1 MEGTATPFTTPTSP
15 GAFALAQLK
24 QTAQNMSAWLK
35 FLGIVNIVSGAITA
49 ISIVGLLI
57 AWLPIWM
64 GVLLFQAGERAA
76 NARHSEDF
84 SYLAQMMD
92 KLKTYFV
99 INAVLIIVVL
109 AFVLIL
115 VVFAGSFFH
124 EITNRFPDIMQSY

>member
-1 MEGTATPFTTPTSP
+1 MEGTATPFTSP
-15 GAFALAQLK
+15 ASPAAFALAQLR

-49 ISIVGLLI
+49 ISIIGLLI

-64 GVLLFQAGERAA
+64 GVLLFQAGERAG
-76 NARHSEDF
+76 NAQRSEDF

-99 INAVLIIVVL
+99 INAVVIIVVL
-109 AFVLIL
+109 AFVLML

-124 EITNRFPDIMQSY
+124 EITNRFPDIMQLY

>member
-1 MEGTATPFTTPTSP
+1 MEGTATPFTTPAAA

-64 GVLLFQAGERAA
+64 GVLLFQAGERAT
-76 NARHSEDF
+76 NAQRSEDF